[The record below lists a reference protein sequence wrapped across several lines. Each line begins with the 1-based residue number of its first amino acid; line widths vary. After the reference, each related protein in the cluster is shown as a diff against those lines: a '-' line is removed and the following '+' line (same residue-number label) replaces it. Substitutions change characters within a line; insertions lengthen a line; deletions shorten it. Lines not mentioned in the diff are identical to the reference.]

1 MNYKL
6 SDRYT
11 EHNLAILEKVGGY
24 TVTRYDSGESV
35 LEVDFENFLMVTP
48 ETLIL
53 IAIDRLEKLNTG
65 PERCRETSLEIT
77 KLEEALLWAKGRES
91 AKVHASGPHTQAN
104 TQKA

>member
-11 EHNLAILEKVGGY
+11 EHNLAVLEKDGRY
-24 TVTRYDSGESV
+24 TATRYDSGETV
-35 LEVDFENFLMVTP
+35 LQVNFENFLMVTP

-53 IAIDRLEKLNTG
+53 IAIDRLEKVNAG

-77 KLEEALLWAKGRES
+77 KLEEALLWAKGREL
-91 AKVHASGPHTQAN
+91 AKSHSSGPYTDAL